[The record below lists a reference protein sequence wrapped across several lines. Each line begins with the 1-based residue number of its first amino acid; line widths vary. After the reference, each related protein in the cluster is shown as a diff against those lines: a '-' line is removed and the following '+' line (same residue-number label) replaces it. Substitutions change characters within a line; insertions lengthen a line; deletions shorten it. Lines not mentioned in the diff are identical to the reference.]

1 MTQAMPTPAEPAGLD
16 FPLVSR
22 TGYLLHK
29 AGSLLMEDAEK
40 ALAAQG
46 MRLRYFYVLAALESG
61 LSLSQQD
68 LSRLLN
74 LDPTTMVA
82 LIDEMEGAGHVERR
96 RNPSDRRRY
105 ILHLTDGGREALERA
120 GHAVDEVE
128 REFLSSVPEADRER
142 LRTLLGDLLADR
154 WPRVVACD

>member
-16 FPLVSR
+16 FPLVRR

-29 AGSLLMEDAEK
+29 AGTLLMEDAEQ

-46 MRLRYFYVLAALESG
+46 MRMRYFYVLAALESG

-105 ILHLTDGGREALERA
+105 ILSLTGGGREALERA
-120 GHAVDEVE
+120 GRAVDEVE
-128 REFLSSVPEADRER
+128 RDFLAGVPEADRER
-142 LRTLLGDLLADR
+142 LRAVLGELLADR
-154 WPRVVACD
+154 WPRVISCE